1 VSDNRE
7 AWLGKAAQQL
17 ADRILY
23 SEDVPP
29 LRISVGWPGGGSRKT
44 RVGECWSTSSAADG
58 INQIYLSPIRGES
71 DTQDV
76 LGTLLHEMIH
86 AVNDCEDG
94 HRGEFARIA
103 KAVGFEAPL
112 TSADNRSEELS
123 VRLDEIAE
131 IVGQFPHAEIMS
143 GTAADTP
150 PKQNARQLKIQCPE
164 DGYIARTTRK
174 WLDELGVPT
183 CPCGTPMEEAA

>member
-7 AWLGKAAQQL
+7 AWLGEAAQQL
-17 ADRILY
+17 ADLILT
-23 SEDVPP
+23 SENVPP

-44 RVGECWSTSSAADG
+44 RVGECWSTGSSADG
-58 INQIYLSPIRGES
+58 INQIYVSPIRGES
-71 DTQDV
+71 DTQHV

-86 AVNDCEDG
+86 AINDCEDG

-103 KAVGFEAPL
+103 RAAGFEAPL
-112 TSADNRSEELS
+112 TSADNRSDELS
-123 VRLDEIAE
+123 ARLDEVAE
-131 IVGQFPHAEIMS
+131 IVGPFPHAEIMS
-143 GTAADTP
+143 GTAADNP
-150 PKQNARQLKIQCPE
+150 PKQNTRQLKIQCPE

-183 CPCGTPMEEAA
+183 CPCGTTMEEAA